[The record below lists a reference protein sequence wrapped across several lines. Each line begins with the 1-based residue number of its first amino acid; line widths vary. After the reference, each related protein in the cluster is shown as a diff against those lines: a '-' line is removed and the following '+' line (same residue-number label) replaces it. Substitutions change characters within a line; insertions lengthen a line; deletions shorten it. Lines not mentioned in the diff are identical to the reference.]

1 MSLTIYSQGSNR
13 ETQPSPVSPSQQPQ
27 RVDLGSCVLLTRDD
41 NVITVRKNP
50 GNIGL
55 QTEIQRLTGK
65 DPITLSHFPDETQIR
80 FIPPSVAILGIST
93 ENYEVDFSPVNNMV
107 TVHCS

>member
-13 ETQPSPVSPSQQPQ
+13 ETQPSSVNTSKQSQ
-27 RVDLGSCVLLTRDD
+27 RVDLRNCALLANG

-55 QTEIQRLTGK
+55 QTEIQGLMGE
-65 DPITLSHFPDETQIR
+65 DPITLSHFPDETHIR
-80 FIPPSVAILGIST
+80 LIPPSVAILIVKT
-93 ENYEVDFSPVNNMV
+93 EDYGLDPSPVNNMV